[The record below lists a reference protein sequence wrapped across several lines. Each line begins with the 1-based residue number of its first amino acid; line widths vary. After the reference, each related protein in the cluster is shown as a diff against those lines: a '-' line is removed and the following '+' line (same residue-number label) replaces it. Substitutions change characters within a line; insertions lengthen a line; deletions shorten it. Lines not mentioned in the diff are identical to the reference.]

1 MELLLKDCAQVITQD
16 NKRNILKDTD
26 ILIKDGIIKE
36 LGENLSTTGKT
47 MDCKDRLAMPGL
59 INTHNHL
66 AMSLFKGYGDDMPLD
81 KWLQEKI
88 WPAEAKL
95 DDASVKYGVL
105 LAMIEMIKTG
115 TTCFNDLY
123 FSTDAILKSARSTG
137 LRGFVAYGMIDLGN
151 PEKTESEIE
160 ATKSFLKN
168 FTSDKNS
175 LIKPMLGPHSPYT
188 CSKDLLEKTKRLANK
203 NNLPIHIHV
212 SETKKEID
220 DSIKD
225 KGMRPVEYLNEIC
238 FLDKNIILAHAC
250 HLSENEIDLIKK
262 SGARIS
268 HNPTSNMKLATG
280 GAMPLKEI
288 LVAEIPTGLGTDGS
302 ASNNSLDLF
311 GEMKV
316 CALLHKFADTDPETA
331 NAQQVLD
338 LATIGG
344 AKVLGLENEIGS
356 IEVGKR
362 ADIILI
368 DLNDTTMVPN
378 HNSVSNLVYS
388 ATGACVDTTIVNG
401 KVLMENRVLKTID
414 EKSVIEKVKEFALKI

>member
-1 MELLLKDCAQVITQD
+1 MELLLKNCAQILTQD
-16 NKRNILKDTD
+16 NKRDILKDKD
-26 ILIKDGIIKE
+26 ILIKDGMITEIGK
-36 LGENLSTTGKT
+36 NLSTDGKT
-47 MDCKDRLAMPGL
+47 IDCKNKLAMPGL

-81 KWLQEKI
+81 RWLQEKI

-95 DDASVKYGVL
+95 DDDSVMYGTL
-105 LAMIEMIKTG
+105 FAIIEMIKTG
-115 TTCFNDLY
+115 TTCFNDMYL
-123 FSTDAILKSARSTG
+123 SSEAVLKAARSTG
-137 LRGFVAYGMIDLGN
+137 IRGFVAYGMIDLGN

-160 ATKSFLKN
+160 EATNFLKN
-168 FTSDKNS
+168 FTSDKTG
-175 LIKPMLGPHSPYT
+175 LIRPMLGPHSPYT
-188 CSKDLLEKTKRLANK
+188 CSRDLLEKTKLLAK
-203 NNLPIHIHV
+203 ENNLPIHIHV

-220 DSIKD
+220 DSIKA
-225 KGMRPVEYLNEIC
+225 KGMRPVEYLNKIG

-262 SGARIS
+262 TGARIS

-280 GAMPLKEI
+280 GAMPLKKI
-288 LVAEIPTGLGTDGS
+288 LNAEIPTGLGTDGS

-316 CALLHKFADTDPETA
+316 CALLHKFAGNDPETA
-331 NAQQVLD
+331 KAQQVLD

-344 AKVLGLENEIGS
+344 AKVLGLEDKIGS
-356 IEVGKR
+356 IELGKR

-378 HNSVSNLVYS
+378 HNPISNLVYS

-414 EKSVIEKVKEFALKI
+414 EKKVIEKVKEFASKI

>member
-401 KVLMENRVLKTID
+401 KVLMENKKLKTID
-414 EKSVIEKVKEFALKI
+414 EKKVIEKVKEFALKI